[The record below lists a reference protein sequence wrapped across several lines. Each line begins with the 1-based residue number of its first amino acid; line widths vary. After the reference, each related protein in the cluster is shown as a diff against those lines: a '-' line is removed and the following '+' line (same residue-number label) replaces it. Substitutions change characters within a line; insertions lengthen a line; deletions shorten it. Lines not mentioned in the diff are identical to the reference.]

1 MKIIIAGGSGFIGRT
16 LIGRLLQAGDEV
28 VLLSRNASRTQGK
41 VPSPVVLEPWD
52 GVTAGSWTAHLDGA
66 AAVINLA
73 GEPMGERRWTARQKE
88 RIRDS
93 RIHATRAIVEGIASA
108 KVKPEVLVNASAVG
122 YYGDVADDEVTEEYP
137 PGSDFLA
144 EVCRA
149 WESEALRARSMGVRV
164 AVLRTSIAL
173 GDGGA
178 LARMLMPFRFFVGG
192 PLGSGRQWFP
202 WIHRDDVVSAI
213 EFVLRDRSLEGPVN
227 LAAPEPV
234 RMVDF
239 CRTLGRVL
247 HRPSWFP
254 VPAPALKLVLGEMS
268 TMVLTGQ
275 KVIPRKLLQT
285 GFRFRFSRLEAALKD
300 IVR

>member
-1 MKIIIAGGSGFIGRT
+1 M
-16 LIGRLLQAGDEV
+16 
-28 VLLSRNASRTQGK
+28 
-41 VPSPVVLEPWD
+41 
-52 GVTAGSWTAHLDGA
+52 
-66 AAVINLA
+66 
-73 GEPMGERRWTARQKE
+73 E

-108 KVKPEVLVNASAVG
+108 NVKPEALVNASAVG
-122 YYGDVADDEVTEEYP
+122 YYGEVPEDEVTEEYP

-149 WESEALRARSMGVRV
+149 WEAEALRARTMGVRV
-164 AVLRTSIAL
+164 VLLRTSIAL

-213 EFVLRDRSLEGPVN
+213 EFALRERSLEGPVN

-234 RMVDF
+234 RMADF
-239 CRTLGRVL
+239 CRRLGRVL
-247 HRPSWFP
+247 HRPSWLP
-254 VPAPALKLVLGEMS
+254 VPAIALKLLLGEMS

-275 KVIPRKLLQT
+275 KAVPRKLLQT
-285 GFRFRFSRLEAALKD
+285 GFRFRYSHLEAAMMD